1 MESLYSHGY
10 FVKIDSTNFRGKNHM
25 KIALLGGTGDIAEGL
40 VLRWSKVGHEIF
52 IGSRSDEKAKG
63 IADEYQAKL
72 KELGIDSTIHGMAN
86 AEAAKEAEVIIIS
99 IPPEYAA
106 ATISQVKD
114 SITDQI
120 VVTPVVSM
128 KREGKTFLFNPPAQ
142 GSSALEIRE
151 ALPETAKLVSA
162 YHNLPAKE
170 LSEIDRELDYDVV
183 ICGDDDA
190 AKEVV
195 KKLTE
200 DMPKLRVLDAGGL
213 EVSAMIEAM
222 TPLIVNLNVRY
233 KPQHFSV
240 KFV

>member
-1 MESLYSHGY
+1 
-10 FVKIDSTNFRGKNHM
+10 M

-40 VLRWSKVGHEIF
+40 VLRWSKAGHEIF

-63 IADEYQAKL
+63 IASEYIEKL
-72 KELGIDSTIHGMAN
+72 KALGVEPKIHGMPN
-86 AEAAKEAEVIIIS
+86 GDAAREAEVIIIS

-106 ATISQVKD
+106 ATVAQIKD
-114 SITDQI
+114 SFTDQV

-128 KREGKTFLFNPPAQ
+128 KREGKTFVFNPPAQ
-142 GSSALEIRE
+142 GSSAMEIKE
-151 ALPETAKLVSA
+151 ALPATAKLVSA

-170 LSEIDRELDYDVV
+170 LSEIDRTLDYDVV
-183 ICGDDDA
+183 ICGDDDG

-200 DMPKLRVLDAGGL
+200 DMPNLRVLDAGSL
-213 EVSAMIEAM
+213 EVSSMIESM

>member
-1 MESLYSHGY
+1 
-10 FVKIDSTNFRGKNHM
+10 M

-40 VLRWSKVGHEIF
+40 VLRWSKAGHEIF

-63 IADEYQAKL
+63 IAAEYIEKL
-72 KELGIDSTIHGMAN
+72 KALGVEPKIYGMPN
-86 AEAAKEAEVIIIS
+86 ADAAKQAEVVIIS
-99 IPPEYAA
+99 IPPEHAA
-106 ATISQVKD
+106 ATVNQIRD
-114 SITDQI
+114 SFKDQI

-142 GSSALEIRE
+142 GSSALEIKE

-162 YHNLPAKE
+162 FHNLPATE
-170 LSEIDRELDYDVV
+170 LSEINRTLDYDVV
-183 ICGDDDA
+183 ICGDDDG

-195 KKLTE
+195 KRLTE
-200 DMPKLRVLDAGGL
+200 DMPNLRVLDAGPL
-213 EVSAMIEAM
+213 AVSSMIESM

>member
-1 MESLYSHGY
+1 
-10 FVKIDSTNFRGKNHM
+10 M

-40 VLRWSKVGHEIF
+40 VLRWSKAGHEIF

-63 IADEYQAKL
+63 IAAEYVEKL
-72 KELGIDSTIHGMAN
+72 KGLGIEPRIHGMPN
-86 AEAAKEAEVIIIS
+86 ADAAKQAEVVIIS
-99 IPPEYAA
+99 IPPEHAA
-106 ATISQVKD
+106 ATVAQIKD
-114 SITDQI
+114 SFTDQV

-128 KREGKTFLFNPPAQ
+128 KREGKAFIFNPPAQ

-151 ALPETAKLVSA
+151 ALPQTAKLVSA

-170 LSEIDRELDYDVV
+170 LSEIDRTLDYDVV
-183 ICGDDDA
+183 ICGDDDG

-200 DMPKLRVLDAGGL
+200 DMPNLRVLDAGSL
-213 EVSAMIEAM
+213 DVSSMIESM

-240 KFV
+240 KFI

>member
-1 MESLYSHGY
+1 
-10 FVKIDSTNFRGKNHM
+10 M

-63 IADEYQAKL
+63 IASDYIEKL
-72 KELGIDSTIHGMAN
+72 KELGVEPKIQGMPN
-86 AEAAKEAEVIIIS
+86 PEAAKEAEVIIIS

-106 ATISQVKD
+106 STISQVGD
-114 SITDQI
+114 NITDQI

-128 KREGKTFLFNPPAQ
+128 KKEGKAFLYNPPPQ
-142 GSSALEIRE
+142 GSSAFEIKE
-151 ALPETAKLVSA
+151 ALPPTAKLVSA

-170 LSEIDRELDYDVV
+170 LSEIDKDLDYDVV
-183 ICGDDDA
+183 ICGDDDD

-200 DMPKLRVLDAGGL
+200 EMPNLRVLDAGPL
-213 EVSAMIEAM
+213 EVSSMIEAM
-222 TPLIVNLNVRY
+222 TPLIVNLNIRY

>member
-1 MESLYSHGY
+1 
-10 FVKIDSTNFRGKNHM
+10 M

-40 VLRWSKVGHEIF
+40 VLRWSKIGHEIF

-63 IADEYQAKL
+63 IAAEYIEKL
-72 KELGIDSTIHGMAN
+72 KVLGVEPKIQGMPN
-86 AEAAKEAEVIIIS
+86 PDAAREAEVIIIS

-106 ATISQVKD
+106 STISQVGD
-114 SITDQI
+114 NITDQI

-128 KREGKTFLFNPPAQ
+128 KREGKTFLYNPPPQ
-142 GSSALEIRE
+142 GSSAFEIKE
-151 ALPETAKLVSA
+151 ALPPTAKLVSA

-170 LSEIDRELDYDVV
+170 LSEIDKELDYDVV
-183 ICGDDDA
+183 ICGDDEK

-200 DMPKLRVLDAGGL
+200 EMPNLRVLDAGAL
-213 EVSAMIEAM
+213 EVSSMIEAM

>member
-1 MESLYSHGY
+1 
-10 FVKIDSTNFRGKNHM
+10 M

-40 VLRWSKVGHEIF
+40 VLRWSKAGHEIF

-63 IADEYQAKL
+63 IAAEYIEKL
-72 KELGIDSTIHGMAN
+72 KALGVEPKIYGMPN
-86 AEAAKEAEVIIIS
+86 ADAAKQAEVVIIS
-99 IPPEYAA
+99 IPPEHAA
-106 ATISQVKD
+106 ATVNQIRD
-114 SITDQI
+114 SFKDQI

-142 GSSALEIRE
+142 GSSALEIKE
-151 ALPETAKLVSA
+151 ALPETVKLVSA
-162 YHNLPAKE
+162 FHNLPATE
-170 LSEIDRELDYDVV
+170 LSEINRTLDYDVV
-183 ICGDDDA
+183 ICGDDDG

-195 KKLTE
+195 KRLTE
-200 DMPKLRVLDAGGL
+200 DMPNLRVLDAGPL
-213 EVSAMIEAM
+213 AVSSMIESM

>member
-1 MESLYSHGY
+1 
-10 FVKIDSTNFRGKNHM
+10 M

-40 VLRWSKVGHEIF
+40 VLRWSRAGHEIF

-72 KELGIDSTIHGMAN
+72 RELGIDSTIHGMAN

-106 ATISQVKD
+106 ATISQVRD
-114 SITDQI
+114 SISDQV

-162 YHNLPAKE
+162 YHNLPARE

-190 AKEVV
+190 AKEIV

-233 KPQHFSV
+233 KPRHFSV